1 MSYCSRWE
9 SMPLA
14 LISFKRDIIIII
26 KKSLVSDD
34 NKDPVT
40 NKPFEFI
47 IPHLGKFDNNM
58 DVQYSYFCH
67 LAKYSEDLLWY
78 FSFHCIPLMIESK

>member
-14 LISFKRDIIIII
+14 LISFKRDIIIIK

-40 NKPFEFI
+40 N
-47 IPHLGKFDNNM
+47 
-58 DVQYSYFCH
+58 
-67 LAKYSEDLLWY
+67 
-78 FSFHCIPLMIESK
+78 